1 MNNYITAYYLD
12 EEDLLKGIRQIKAK
26 GLQIIDVLTPF
37 PVHGI
42 DKALDM
48 RRSGLAR
55 VAFIGGAV
63 GAVMGFGF
71 QAWVFT
77 IDYPMN
83 IGGKPFLSVP
93 SFMPVTFEMTVLF
106 AAFSMVI
113 AFLVS
118 NKLGPG
124 AKPVIHDERSTDDRF
139 LVIVKVDDNN
149 PAESIRQIKI
159 ALAEAGAEGITLKA

>member
-12 EEDLLKGIRQIKAK
+12 EEDLLKGIKQMKTK
-26 GLQIIDVLTPF
+26 GLQIADVLTPF

-42 DKALDM
+42 DKALGM
-48 RRSGLAR
+48 PRSRLAR

-63 GAVMGFGF
+63 GTVIGFGF

-77 IDYPMN
+77 MDYPLN
-83 IGGKPFLSVP
+83 IGGKPFFAVP
-93 SFMPVTFEMTVLF
+93 SFMPVAFEVTVLF

-113 AFLVS
+113 AFLAS

-124 AKPVIHDERSTDDRF
+124 SNNIIHDERITDDRF
-139 LVIVKVDDNN
+139 LVVVKVDEDNMV
-149 PAESIRQIKI
+149 ESIRQIKL